1 MKPDLILIYRYQD
14 TFLELVRIG
23 KHNKVFG

>member
-1 MKPDLILIYRYQD
+1 MIYRYQD